1 MKKLLIVDDEQK
13 IRSLVG
19 MYSKYEG
26 FTSVECSNGKECVDY
41 LKNNDVDIVV
51 LDVMMPELD
60 GFSTLKKIREFSD
73 VPVIMLTAK
82 GDVEDKIVGFSSG
95 ADDYLPKPFSPKEL
109 MLRINA
115 VLKRS
120 TKKRSSGLVIDE
132 DARKVYVNGQDAEL
146 SYKEY
151 ELLSYFV
158 KNEGIA
164 LTRDRII
171 ENVWS
176 DFDGFDRTVDAHVKS
191 LRKKLGDFSERI
203 QTVRGVGYRFENE
216 KD

>member
-1 MKKLLIVDDEQK
+1 
-13 IRSLVG
+13 
-19 MYSKYEG
+19 
-26 FTSVECSNGKECVDY
+26 
-41 LKNNDVDIVV
+41 
-51 LDVMMPELD
+51 
-60 GFSTLKKIREFSD
+60 
-73 VPVIMLTAK
+73 
-82 GDVEDKIVGFSSG
+82 
-95 ADDYLPKPFSPKEL
+95 
-109 MLRINA
+109 
-115 VLKRS
+115 
-120 TKKRSSGLVIDE
+120 VIDS

-151 ELLSYFV
+151 ELLLYFV

-164 LTRDRII
+164 LTRDKII